1 MFCIDGRQIY
11 NSHRKHKKATIF
23 VPVDT
28 VVAKYDSSHN
38 YLAPPS
44 QASSKQQPSTTR
56 SSQEITMRTNPPF
69 RYFSMSLSP
78 TYITLN
84 SKIFRPNFQYG
95 NILRFNCILENR
107 IIDINVEVFNDEV
120 ERKIIVML
128 RCSLAMN
135 EL

>member
-1 MFCIDGRQIY
+1 
-11 NSHRKHKKATIF
+11 
-23 VPVDT
+23 
-28 VVAKYDSSHN
+28 
-38 YLAPPS
+38 
-44 QASSKQQPSTTR
+44 
-56 SSQEITMRTNPPF
+56 
-69 RYFSMSLSP
+69 MSLSP